1 MQMRKFYLRTLLLMV
16 GVMVAGMLC
25 SCTWYSQ
32 FTVGEKLK
40 KLRVGMT
47 KQAVLKVMGDP
58 VKEKYSTPD
67 VWFYFV
73 DTKWHDG
80 FTTRDECT
88 PLVFKNGKLQGWGNN
103 YYNEQFQLGKIRD
116 L

>member
-1 MQMRKFYLRTLLLMV
+1 MRKLYFKMLLVMV
-16 GVMVAGMLC
+16 GILASGLLS

-32 FTVGEKLK
+32 FTVGEKLN

-47 KQAVLKVMGDP
+47 KQEVLKIMGNP
-58 VKEKYSTPD
+58 VEEEYNKPD
-67 VWFYFV
+67 VWYYYI
-73 DTKWHDG
+73 DTKWHDT

-88 PLVFKNGKLQGWGNN
+88 PLVFKNGKLLGWGNN
-103 YYNEQFQLGKIRD
+103 YFNEQFQLGKIRD